1 MAKNQYE
8 GYQYIDLDNLYTYE
22 NSTVLIN
29 KQHILDPNSAKNN
42 EHLHVSKRLTDLYIQ
57 PILVYSTDDI
67 QKIHKYLFKTFI
79 LGQANTEE
87 LISLKAEILL
97 CRFNHL
103 TLPRNT

>member
-8 GYQYIDLDNLYTYE
+8 GYQYIDLDSLYTYE

-42 EHLHVSKRLTDLYIQ
+42 EHLHVSKRLADLYIQ

-67 QKIHKYLFKTFI
+67 QKIHKYLF
-79 LGQANTEE
+79 
-87 LISLKAEILL
+87 
-97 CRFNHL
+97 
-103 TLPRNT
+103 